1 MTAPGTGDLFVARW
15 VYAERG
21 AVESA
26 LRGGGAAESDVDDLV
41 QVVALAAVRTA
52 EQDRPVWATCDAFRS
67 WLRVVA
73 YRVAVTHAHRATR
86 ERQHRLTIPRPSETV
101 PSAEDRYRAAE
112 ELRLLER
119 STSPERWRAITALAA
134 GETVAEV
141 AREAGLSVPG
151 VYSRAH
157 VARRDFA
164 AALAREATAPRV
176 RRNR

>member
-1 MTAPGTGDLFVARW
+1 MTAPGTGDLVARW
-15 VYAERG
+15 VYAER
-21 AVESA
+21 ATVESS

-52 EQDRPVWATCDAFRS
+52 EQERPVWATCDAFRS

-73 YRVAVTHAHRATR
+73 YRVAVTYAHRVAR
-86 ERQHRLTIPRPSETV
+86 ERQHRLTLPRPSETV
-101 PSAEDRYRAAE
+101 SSAEARYRAAE
-112 ELRLLER
+112 ELCLLER
-119 STSPERWRAITALAA
+119 STTPERWQTITALAG
-134 GETVAEV
+134 GEDVSEV
-141 AREAGLSVPG
+141 AREAGLTVPG
-151 VYSRAH
+151 VYSRVH